1 MSGRLLALLA
11 LPSVALI
18 SCSSGGGGAG
28 PAPGDAGGTVD
39 AGTADA
45 PSLISQTVGAGGGT
59 VAASGVTLTI
69 PAAALAGD
77 TTITVDNAGAVPPG
91 YVGLSPLFHFGPDGT
106 VFLKPVT
113 VDFTISGGTSPA
125 VFWSNA
131 QGGFDQLATTSTATL
146 ATATVTHFSKGF
158 CGEGHGSG
166 VDASASGSS
175 SGMASGSSSGGSA
188 SGSSSGSMGGSS
200 SGSSASSSGSSS
212 SSSGSSGGMIADSGS
227 DAVDLD
233 SSTPGIVATVDG
245 VPTSFVY
252 NVKVSFLQAW
262 WQISAD
268 DSPSGAHWTL
278 TLMTPMTPG
287 GINCQGAFPSI
298 YYRHYAIS
306 DAGAADM
313 TFSSVAT
320 TASCFIDETT
330 SAVDAGQSIAGTFS
344 GVLVPQGDAGT
355 GSHTFSGGTYD
366 VIVP

>member
-1 MSGRLLALLA
+1 LLV
-11 LPSVALI
+11 LPGLALI

-28 PAPGDAGGTVD
+28 PAPGDAGGSVD
-39 AGTADA
+39 TGTADA
-45 PSLISQTVGAGGGT
+45 TPLVSQTVGAGGGI
-59 VAASGVTLTI
+59 VAAPGVTLTI
-69 PAAALAGD
+69 PAAALGGD
-77 TTITVDNAGAVPPG
+77 TTITVDAAGAVPAG

-113 VDFTISGGTSPA
+113 VDFAISGGTSPA

-131 QGGFDQLATTSTATL
+131 QGGFDQLATTSTATR
-146 ATATVTHFSKGF
+146 ATATVTHFSQGF
-158 CGEGHGSG
+158 CGEGRGSA

-200 SGSSASSSGSSS
+200 SGTSASSSGSA
-212 SSSGSSGGMIADSGS
+212 SGSSGGTIADASP

-252 NVKVSFLQAW
+252 NVKVGFLQAW

-298 YYRHYAIS
+298 YYRHFATS
-306 DAGAADM
+306 DAGAADL
-313 TFSSVAT
+313 TFSSVPT

-330 SAVDAGQSIAGTFS
+330 SAMEAGQAVDGTFS

-366 VIVP
+366 VVAP